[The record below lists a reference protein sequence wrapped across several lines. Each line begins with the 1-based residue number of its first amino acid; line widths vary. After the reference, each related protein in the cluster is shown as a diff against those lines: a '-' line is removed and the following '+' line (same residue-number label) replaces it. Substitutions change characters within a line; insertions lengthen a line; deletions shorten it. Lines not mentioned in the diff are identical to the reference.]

1 VKRKTD
7 PRHQDRINTVKVLF
21 EKEFRQE
28 NYKLEASSIPA
39 QILKK
44 RKVIDDIIVKNAPAW
59 PIAQI
64 APMDLAI
71 LRLAIWELLYK
82 KSREPYKAIIDEAV
96 EISKQY
102 GSQSTGSFVN
112 GVLGSLVKTQPK
124 IVN

>member
-1 VKRKTD
+1 MKKQTD
-7 PRHQDRINTVKVLF
+7 PRHKNRISTVKVLF

-28 NYKLEASSIPA
+28 NYKLDAKSTAA

-44 RKVIDDIIVKNAPAW
+44 QKVIDSIIAKNAPAW

-64 APMDLAI
+64 SPIDLAT

-82 KSREPYKAIIDEAV
+82 KNKEPYKAVIDEAV
-96 EISKQY
+96 EIAKQY
-102 GSQSTGSFVN
+102 GSGSSASFVN
-112 GVLGSLVKTQPK
+112 GVLGSLVKSQPL